1 MFPLSGLLS
10 LYIYLTCMRTL
21 FAFCSLFRL
30 SPSLSVHLS
39 FLLPAPLAIFV
50 FSLSDFRVYFSFSLA
65 LPGVQARSR
74 FHPYVRMR
82 AFSLSPFLS
91 LILPCSSFCALSLSH
106 SLSCS
111 PPPRL
116 LWLYRTH
123 IRNWQHYPNSFLPS
137 PSPPFSRI
145 RGLDMANANNC
156 SGGVSACVCWCLHAC
171 ASVCTCKCT
180 WVHVWMCAF
189 SHVCMCACLQMYMC
203 ACVPAWIYMD
213 VCVCVCVWVCACV
226 RVCMR
231 VCLNVLMSVCVCV

>member
-1 MFPLSGLLS
+1 MFPLSDLLS
-10 LYIYLTCMRTL
+10 LYIYLACMRTL

-65 LPGVQARSR
+65 LPGVQARSC
-74 FHPYVRMR
+74 FHPYLRMR
-82 AFSLSPFLS
+82 SLSLLSSHSFFLALPFAHRLS
-91 LILPCSSFCALSLSH
+91 RTLYRALPPALVMALPHTHTALSR
-106 SLSCS
+106 SL
-111 PPPRL
+111 P
-116 LWLYRTH
+116 
-123 IRNWQHYPNSFLPS
+123 ISFLPS

-180 WVHVWMCAF
+180 
-189 SHVCMCACLQMYMC
+189 
-203 ACVPAWIYMD
+203 
-213 VCVCVCVWVCACV
+213 
-226 RVCMR
+226 
-231 VCLNVLMSVCVCV
+231 

>member
-74 FHPYVRMR
+74 FHPYVHMC

-111 PPPRL
+111 PPIALVMALPH
-116 LWLYRTH
+116 TH
-123 IRNWQHYPNSFLPS
+123 TELTALPQLFSSFS
-137 PSPPFSRI
+137 FPPF
-145 RGLDMANANNC
+145 LANKR
-156 SGGVSACVCWCLHAC
+156 SGYGE
-171 ASVCTCKCT
+171 CK
-180 WVHVWMCAF
+180 
-189 SHVCMCACLQMYMC
+189 
-203 ACVPAWIYMD
+203 
-213 VCVCVCVWVCACV
+213 
-226 RVCMR
+226 
-231 VCLNVLMSVCVCV
+231 